1 MLSRIKTLCL
11 TAIASLFLSTLPAYA
26 DGTNIIV
33 NDEAVKNLQA
43 GFGQNQLKKMIVPPP
58 DQSLTIATNL
68 AQGTYL
74 LSPSAL
80 PIGSLT
86 RNLLETIAS
95 GLDSEENAQY
105 SLLWQPGPSPINK
118 LLTNSPLDAVN
129 VNSLLE
135 PLVYNQT
142 EDAQAKSVLNALS
155 VNLSPLHTLD
165 LNALVANLSGD
176 KTANLKVKLNEKD
189 IQDYLATLR
198 NYLAVQTVALGN
210 LSQLYAERQE
220 ISDKQLSTLPQTTID
235 AVKRFK
241 QANPGPISALKLEN
255 FMATR
260 RILDNDWYLNLQ
272 KENPVTLQR
281 EQTQLLAENLA
292 QSYQMRMTLER
303 LLATMSVLVLELNAQ
318 TRGQLQGQIEKIN
331 HPSQS

>member
-11 TAIASLFLSTLPAYA
+11 TTAFASLSISILPAYA
-26 DGTNIIV
+26 EGTNIIV

-43 GFGQNQLKKMIVPPP
+43 GFGQNKLEEMIIPPI
-58 DQSLTIATNL
+58 DQDLTRATNL
-68 AQGTYL
+68 AQGAYL

-80 PIGSLT
+80 PVGSLT
-86 RNLLETIAS
+86 RDLLETIAS
-95 GLDSEENAQY
+95 GLSSGDNAQY
-105 SLLWQPGPSPINK
+105 SLLWQPGPSSINK
-118 LLTNSPLDAVN
+118 LLTKSPLDAVN

-135 PLVYNQT
+135 PLVYNQE

-155 VNLSPLHTLD
+155 VNLSPLHALD
-165 LNALVANLSGD
+165 FNTLVANLSGD
-176 KTANLKVKLNEKD
+176 KTSNLKVKLNEKD
-189 IQDYLATLR
+189 VQDYLATLR
-198 NYLAVQTVALGN
+198 NYLAVQSIALGN

-220 ISDKQLSTLPQTTID
+220 ISDKQLSQLPEETIK
-235 AVKRFK
+235 AVETFKR
-241 QANPGPISALKLEN
+241 PISALKLEN

-260 RILDNDWYLNLQ
+260 RILDKKWYDHLI
-272 KENPVTLQR
+272 KENPATLQR